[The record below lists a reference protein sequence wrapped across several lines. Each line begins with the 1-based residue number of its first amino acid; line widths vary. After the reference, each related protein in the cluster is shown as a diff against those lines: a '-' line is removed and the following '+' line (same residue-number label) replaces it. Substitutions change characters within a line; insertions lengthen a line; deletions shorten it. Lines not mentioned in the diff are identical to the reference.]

1 MRMLKRLVAPVALA
15 GVVASAI
22 LFGPAAPAH
31 ATASD
36 GITIGEFAYVTE
48 TNDWL
53 DVTLA
58 GCPSPAPTFVVLNI
72 GSGTTDDVGHLDTVA
87 QTIMGCGIKVYG
99 YVNVCASACGTS
111 LAVLRSAND
120 VATDVNRWVNPF
132 NAERNVGGRMVDGIF
147 FDQYPRDCG
156 PIETPTNSTGNDA
169 DYVLRGDTNTDYVHD
184 VFAFWS
190 YGTPL
195 VMANVGTAV
204 RGCHP
209 GWEALSGHPMPDY
222 WVTAENDWSTY
233 EAGWAGGNLLTG
245 GTFGTTYEEGNS
257 SYPGA
262 FVHIVH
268 DASTM
273 ADTEAAIDLA
283 DARGAASVFVTDD
296 QLANPYDTEPTYHQ
310 GALTYA
316 ATGPMG
322 FRMDYGNDFVPGIFS
337 GTDYIGVLRETY
349 DPNCDNPGTPGT
361 VERCT
366 FPTDGLDI
374 IYDTVTAKC
383 GGSWGTA
390 GHTLGESGGIYD
402 PDSTRIA
409 CARALAEDGT
419 GRDPTGFVCATVSHI
434 REWTD
439 EDATND
445 EADCQDPDGSGT
457 YSAIATG
464 TGTDTT
470 VFRSVFFSTDTRA
483 KAVLVYA
490 REDHNGTLM
499 GSDYPLIHANCVIG
513 RWDVATPLPFRICP

>member
-1 MRMLKRLVAPVALA
+1 MRMLKRLAAPVALA

-22 LFGPAAPAH
+22 LFTTATPAS

-53 DVTLA
+53 DVTLDA
-58 GCPSPAPTFVVLNI
+58 CPTPALTFVVLNI

-156 PIETPTNSTGNDA
+156 PIETPTNNTANDA

-222 WVTAENDWSTY
+222 WVTAENDWDTY

-245 GTFGTTYEEGNS
+245 GTFGTTYEEGNNY
-257 SYPGA
+257 YPNA

-268 DASTM
+268 DAATM

-296 QLANPYDTEPTYHQ
+296 QLANPYDTEPTYEA
-310 GALTYA
+310 GARLYA
-316 ATGPMG
+316 SLHPMTL
-322 FRMDYGNDFVPGIFS
+322 RMSYTNDFVVTQTSSPLKVVIQQARPA
-337 GTDYIGVLRETY
+337 D
-349 DPNCDNPGTPGT
+349 CDNPGTPMT
-361 VERCT
+361 VERCPY
-366 FPTDGLDI
+366 PTAGVDVI
-374 IYDTVTAKC
+374 WAAAQAKC
-383 GGSWGTA
+383 GGAGDWGDVDA
-390 GHTLGESGGIYD
+390 GLGD
-402 PDSTRIA
+402 PPDSAVVGCFRDMVN
-409 CARALAEDGT
+409 DGT
-419 GRDPTGFVCATVSHI
+419 GRDDQVCATTNMYDWS
-434 REWTD
+434 D
-439 EDATND
+439 E
-445 EADCQDPDGSGT
+445 EADDYVSDCEDPDASGT
-457 YSAIATG
+457 YLKDAT
-464 TGTDTT
+464 
-470 VFRSVFFSTDTRA
+470 RSGQLRTALAGDYDRA
-483 KAVLVYA
+483 EELLVYLRDWENLLVSGHVA
-490 REDHNGTLM
+490 KCITVRDDHA
-499 GSDYPLIHANCVIG
+499 YAEPEY
-513 RWDVATPLPFRICP
+513 ICPS